1 MPTLRE
7 LAEKKTSRAASASP
21 PADRPANGG
30 LVLRG
35 TAPHPSEQ
43 SSSIAS
49 RPAREA
55 VAAPPPSSDARLL
68 GTENLADIIPMFPM
82 RGPGPDREWEE
93 ASMLPASSLGMIL
106 DSTTRTAWLACSR
119 PGMPPLLIHPFPILG
134 RLGDDPMTPAEPVEP
149 QVPQTAPDMFTSPD
163 SP

>member
-7 LAEKKTSRAASASP
+7 LAEKKTARPASSPASAEP
-21 PADRPANGG
+21 PASGG

-35 TAPHPSEQ
+35 TAPHPSGP
-43 SSSIAS
+43 SSSTAS

-55 VAAPPPSSDARLL
+55 EAAPPPGSDARLI
-68 GTENLADIIPMFPM
+68 GTENLADMIPMFPP
-82 RGPGPDREWEE
+82 RGPGPEREWEQ
-93 ASMLPASSLGMIL
+93 ASLLPASSLGMIL
-106 DSTTRTAWLACSR
+106 DSTNRTAWLACSR

-134 RLGDDPMTPAEPVEP
+134 RLREEPLTPAEPVEP
-149 QVPQTAPDMFTSPD
+149 RVPQTAPDLFTSPD